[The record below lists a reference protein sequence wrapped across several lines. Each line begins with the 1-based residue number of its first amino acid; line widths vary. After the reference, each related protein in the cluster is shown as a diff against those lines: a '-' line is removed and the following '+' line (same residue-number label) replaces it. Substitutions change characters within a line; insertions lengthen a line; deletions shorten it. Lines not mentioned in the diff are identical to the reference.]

1 MNTTN
6 SAVPQTVAVATVKL
20 RTISG
25 AHKGPGCHRVLSFV
39 RGRSSPGDCSIRLSV
54 GSPASYLTSVTN
66 GGRFVTL
73 PVERQAD
80 AEQAEMFHTLLAER
94 RAELCDRLDQQA
106 VKLARHE
113 QGRDSAGI
121 RRKRLRI
128 KEIGAEIRDIDRMM
142 QGLRVQLVGVEHKR
156 CPV

>member
-1 MNTTN
+1 MNTAN
-6 SAVPQTVAVATVKL
+6 SAVPQTVAVTTVKL

-39 RGRSSPGDCSIRLSV
+39 RGRSSPGDCPIRLSL

-66 GGRFVTL
+66 GGRFVTP

-80 AEQAEMFHTLLAER
+80 TKQAQVFHTLLAER

-106 VKLARHE
+106 IKLARHE
-113 QGRDSAGI
+113 QNRDSAGA
-121 RRKRLRI
+121 RRKRLQI

-142 QGLRVQLVGVEHKR
+142 QRLRVQLLGVEHNR
-156 CPV
+156 CPA

>member
-1 MNTTN
+1 M
-6 SAVPQTVAVATVKL
+6 
-20 RTISG
+20 
-25 AHKGPGCHRVLSFV
+25 
-39 RGRSSPGDCSIRLSV
+39 
-54 GSPASYLTSVTN
+54 TN

-80 AEQAEMFHTLLAER
+80 TKQAQVFHTLLAER

-106 VKLARHE
+106 IKFARYE
-113 QGRDSAGI
+113 QNRDSAGA
-121 RRKRLRI
+121 RRKRLQI

-142 QGLRVQLVGVEHKR
+142 QGLRVHLLGVEHNR

>member
-39 RGRSSPGDCSIRLSV
+39 RGRSSPGDRSIRLSV

-66 GGRFVTL
+66 GGRSVTL
-73 PVERQAD
+73 PVERWAD
-80 AEQAEMFHTLLAER
+80 TEQAQVFHTLLAER
-94 RAELCDRLDQQA
+94 REELCDRLDQQA
-106 VKLARHE
+106 VKLARYEHS
-113 QGRDSAGI
+113 RDSAGA

-142 QGLRVQLVGVEHKR
+142 QGLKVQLLGVEHKR